1 MIIKVKLGG
10 KGQLVIPKV
19 VRESIGLVENG
30 PALLEVKERKIEIS
44 SISPKEIVRRMEERA
59 KKHGGDT
66 SKWIY
71 GDRLYE
77 EEFGKKHGKFGG
89 GK

>member
-19 VRESIGLVENG
+19 VRESVGLLENK
-30 PALLEVKERKIEIS
+30 PALLEVKDKKIEIK
-44 SISPKEIVRRMEERA
+44 PVLEGDPAAEAGEIA
-59 KKHGGDT
+59 KKYGGDI

-77 EEFGKKHGKFGG
+77 EEFGKKYGWK
-89 GK
+89 K

>member
-19 VRESIGLVENG
+19 VRESVGLRENST
-30 PALLEVKERKIEIS
+30 ALLEVKERKIEIS
-44 SISPKEIVRRMEERA
+44 SISPKELVRRMEERA
-59 KKHGGDT
+59 KKHGGDI

-77 EEFGKKHGKFGG
+77 EEFGKKYSKFGG
-89 GK
+89 SK

>member
-1 MIIKVKLGG
+1 MIIRVKLGG

-19 VRESIGLVENG
+19 VRESIGLRENSE
-30 PALLEVKERKIEIS
+30 ALLEVKERKIEIY
-44 SISPKEIVRRMEERA
+44 SISAKELVRRMKERA

-77 EEFGKKHGKFGG
+77 EEFGKKYGG